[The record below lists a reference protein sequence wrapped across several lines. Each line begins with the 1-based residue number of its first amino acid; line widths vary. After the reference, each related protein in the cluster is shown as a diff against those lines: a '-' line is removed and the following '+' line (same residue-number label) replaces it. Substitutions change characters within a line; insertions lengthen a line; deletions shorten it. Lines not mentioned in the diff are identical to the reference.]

1 MGIEVIH
8 PIKIAEDIKDKLNS
22 LETVFDRAVQEEV
35 TRMSARTRSGNDI
48 NNQAFTPYTP
58 GYAAFKKK
66 KGRSS
71 SPVDLTYKG
80 SMLRAI
86 TQKVFK
92 QGGSLVAEV
101 FFNSALESKKAE
113 GNLKKRDFFGF
124 SDEQFERIK
133 RKIVE
138 ALGR

>member
-8 PIKIAEDIKDKLNS
+8 PIKIAEDLKAKLKD
-22 LETVFDRAVQEEV
+22 LEPVFDKAVQVEV
-35 TRMSARTRSGNDI
+35 SRMSARTRSGNDV
-48 NNQAFTPYTP
+48 NDQSFDPYSP

-66 KGRSS
+66 KGRSA
-71 SPVDLTYKG
+71 SPVDLTFKG

-124 SDEQFERIK
+124 SDEQLERIK